1 MGRTIEITMD
11 DIYNALP
18 KHFLKKSSDIEEIKI
33 TEFKNENPI
42 EYKFLAELWKK
53 EKIDVVDFDT
63 EKAWKTVVSNVKN
76 NKTKVIP
83 IYRNLLRVAS
93 VAAIFVLGIFSFY
106 YFSEGNISLMTEHIE
121 IKSNKEKKEIVL
133 ADGSKVW
140 LNKGATLTYPSEFSN
155 ETRNVTL
162 EGEAFFEITKN
173 KEKPFIVEM
182 KNTTVEVLGTSF
194 NINSQNSNTEVTVAT
209 GKVKVSNKQVSKS
222 EIITLGYSANVSN
235 NSVKKYKTDNVN
247 YQSWKTGVFTFN
259 EAKIAKVIKDLNTYY
274 KKQIVIENLQNIE
287 GSLTANFEKEK
298 LQNIIDVIN
307 LTCDIQIINESDI
320 YTIK

>member
-1 MGRTIEITMD
+1 M
-11 DIYNALP
+11 YKYKV
-18 KHFLKKSSDIEEIKI
+18 KHLLSDPEKI

-106 YFSEGNISLMTEHIE
+106 YFSEGNISLMTEQIE
-121 IKSNKEKKEIVL
+121 LKSNKEKKEIVL